1 VSEKVAGNLRAGV
14 PPIYY
19 VTRIR
24 GFRAI
29 NRL

>member
-1 VSEKVAGNLRAGV
+1 VEFAGGETLAELSID
-14 PPIYY
+14 PEFI
-19 VTRIR
+19 TRIR